1 MADEKFYEQKLTKI
15 IEDAVLAPSYAKNFI
30 QAAEKKRSLIG
41 TITAK
46 LERLIGIGASEAE
59 TYINFYTGQFK
70 PGKWMPHCLDPELKN
85 LFAQLEAVSKEFNKY
100 PFKSGTEATDYPAKK
115 QTEMNQAIMEI
126 RQIFGDDKARQI
138 VARAKAAAIK
148 ITGINF

>member
-46 LERLIGIGASEAE
+46 LERLIGIG
-59 TYINFYTGQFK
+59 TGQFK